1 MKLRTLLS
9 ICEDDQAITVDI
21 DDAVVSGIVEDV
33 LALIDDGFLDAEVSF
48 VRTEDDTLNVF
59 ARCKN
64 DAE

>member
-9 ICEDDQAITVDI
+9 ICEDGQAITVDI

-33 LALIDDGFLDAEVSF
+33 LALIDDGFLNAEVSF

-64 DAE
+64 DAD